1 MNMPEEPHKNIEDAL
16 KAYAKQRRDAGGEP
30 LDMPS
35 HTRAVLQR
43 EIAQRAAE
51 TKPAP
56 RPWFEPLVALW
67 PRLAIGA
74 AAVAAAAIAML
85 VLTDIGK
92 KAQPPTEL
100 AQVESQ
106 SQSAVLLD
114 RGLMETKSAWKL
126 EEKLSEDR
134 KLAMAQAAPAIS
146 AEHIT
151 SQVAVS
157 ELKALDKL
165 DGVKVATRAA
175 PTKAMPEAPA
185 PVEAKLQIVAMTI
198 APPPPATPM
207 PVAAAPA
214 PAMKPAP
221 VLAGVAPAAAP
232 APTEQPPAPATP
244 AARMPAL
251 APADAAKAERAD
263 TTRLVTA
270 AVSNMAPL
278 SQRLRFAQVASDSE
292 AEPAK
297 QPRQQQPQP
306 AQVLASFQLEQTGDR
321 VVITDADG
329 SVYEGR
335 IQLASASQQQ
345 VALER
350 RASRARLAPTR
361 TAAPRQVMTQAGEF
375 VWKEKDS
382 TASRRLG
389 FESGA
394 AQQQL
399 FFSATGTNR
408 SVNQR
413 VVVNGML
420 SSPADGT
427 LAYGP
432 AADSGRLTFDTAFG
446 AARIAPATSPAPS
459 AVSDSNAVLAKG
471 GQLVLPA
478 GSAGGPVPAMP
489 QASAQIE
496 GTVRVGD
503 APEAELN
510 AIGVGP

>member
-16 KAYAKQRRDAGGEP
+16 KAYAKQRRDAAGEP

-35 HTRAVLQR
+35 HARAVLQH

-51 TKPAP
+51 PKPKP
-56 RPWFEPLVALW
+56 ETRPWFEPLVALW
-67 PRLAIGA
+67 PRLAVGA
-74 AAVAAAAIAML
+74 ATVAAVGIAML
-85 VLTDIGK
+85 VLTDIGRQAK
-92 KAQPPTEL
+92 PPMEL

-106 SQSAVLLD
+106 SQSLVSLD
-114 RGLMETKSAWKL
+114 RGLMETKSAGKL
-126 EEKLSEDR
+126 EEKLSDDR

-146 AEHIT
+146 TEQIT
-151 SQVAVS
+151 SQVAVP

-165 DGVKVATRAA
+165 DGVQVATRAA
-175 PTKAMPEAPA
+175 AAKAKPQ
-185 PVEAKLQIVAMTI
+185 VVAMTV

-207 PVAAAPA
+207 PAAAAPA
-214 PAMKPAP
+214 SAAKPSP
-221 VLAGVAPAAAP
+221 VLAAVTTAHAPA
-232 APTEQPPAPATP
+232 EQPPVPATP
-244 AARMPAL
+244 ATPMPAL
-251 APADAAKAERAD
+251 APADAAKAERAE

-270 AVSNMAPL
+270 AMSNMAPL
-278 SQRLRFAQVASDSE
+278 SQRLRFAQVAADSE

-306 AQVLASFQLEQTGDR
+306 PPVLASFQLEQTGDR

-335 IQLASASQQQ
+335 IQLASAAQQQ

-361 TAAPRQVMTQAGEF
+361 TATARQVMTQAGEF
-375 VWKEKDS
+375 VWREKDS
-382 TASRRLG
+382 AAGKRLSL
-389 FESGA
+389 ESGA
-394 AQQQL
+394 TGQQL
-399 FFSATGTNR
+399 YFTAVGMNR

-432 AADSGRLTFDTAFG
+432 ATVGGRMTFDAAFG
-446 AARIAPATSPAPS
+446 AARFAPATSPAPS
-459 AVSDSNAVLAKG
+459 AVSDSNAILAKS

-478 GSAGGPVPAMP
+478 GSGGAPVPALP

-496 GTVRVGD
+496 GTLRVGD
-503 APEAELN
+503 APETELN
-510 AIGVGP
+510 AVGVGP

>member
-1 MNMPEEPHKNIEDAL
+1 MPEEPHKNIEDAL

-35 HTRAVLQR
+35 HTRAVLQH
-43 EIAQRAAE
+43 EIARRAAE
-51 TKPAP
+51 TKPKPAP

-67 PRLAIGA
+67 PRLAVGA
-74 AAVAAAAIAML
+74 ATVAAVGIAML

-92 KAQPPTEL
+92 QAKPPMEL

-106 SQSAVLLD
+106 SQSQVSLD
-114 RGLMETKSAWKL
+114 RGFMETKSAGKL
-126 EEKLSEDR
+126 EEKLSADR
-134 KLAMAQAAPAIS
+134 KLAMAPAAPAIS
-146 AEHIT
+146 AE
-151 SQVAVS
+151 QVAAQTTVAK
-157 ELKALDKL
+157 LKAMDKL
-165 DGVKVATRAA
+165 DGVQVATRVA
-175 PTKAMPEAPA
+175 PAKAMPEAPA
-185 PVEAKLQIVAMTI
+185 PVEAKPQVVTMTA
-198 APPPPATPM
+198 APPPPAAPM
-207 PVAAAPA
+207 PVAAAPLSLA
-214 PAMKPAP
+214 KPAP
-221 VLAGVAPAAAP
+221 VLAGAAPAAAP
-232 APTEQPPAPATP
+232 APAEQPPAPATP
-244 AARMPAL
+244 ATVMSAL
-251 APADAAKAERAD
+251 APAGPGKAERAE
-263 TTRLVTA
+263 TTRLVAA

-278 SQRLRFAQVASDSE
+278 SQRLRFAQVAADSE
-292 AEPAK
+292 SEPAK
-297 QPRQQQPQP
+297 QPQPP
-306 AQVLASFQLEQTGDR
+306 QVLASFQLEQTGDR

-335 IQLASASQQQ
+335 IQLASMAQQQ
-345 VALER
+345 VAVER

-389 FESGA
+389 LESGA
-394 AQQQL
+394 TGQQL
-399 FFSATGTNR
+399 YFTAFGTNR

-427 LAYGP
+427 LAYGHAGGGGRMAFD
-432 AADSGRLTFDTAFG
+432 AAFAP
-446 AARIAPATSPAPS
+446 ARIAPATSPAPS
-459 AVSDSNAVLAKG
+459 AVSDSNTVLAKS